1 MRLLHWVFV
10 LVLLLQL
17 TIAEL
22 SSSDE
27 AVEDN
32 TVADNADQVQDS
44 SAWSDEAKTED
55 AVEEVSTDTEEEA
68 EPEEVPETPD
78 EPYERKLSPRE
89 RMMIE
94 EEERWQR
101 GMEEL
106 AEREREATLHELNSG
121 EETPEEVEA
130 DAWERS
136 SYPEEQYEQTADQE
150 EDDDE
155 TLAAYLERKRRL
167 EESAD
172 QTGDGDEEE
181 EAEALPVIPGLT
193 DVELIAFNAEYA
205 NAEVLEK
212 IIDWSYDQVAALSRF
227 RDNYIHVE
235 DLYQFLLKTLNP
247 LDEDI
252 DLQDEQVLTDAV
264 TELRKQQGLVDEEQV
279 VYRGFIARGMPLRF
293 LQSLAHE
300 MHQTVQTRHLQ
311 ANDEL

>member
-1 MRLLHWVFV
+1 M
-10 LVLLLQL
+10 
-17 TIAEL
+17 
-22 SSSDE
+22 
-27 AVEDN
+27 
-32 TVADNADQVQDS
+32 
-44 SAWSDEAKTED
+44 K
-55 AVEEVSTDTEEEA
+55 
-68 EPEEVPETPD
+68 
-78 EPYERKLSPRE
+78 
-89 RMMIE
+89 
-94 EEERWQR
+94 
-101 GMEEL
+101 
-106 AEREREATLHELNSG
+106 
-121 EETPEEVEA
+121 
-130 DAWERS
+130 
-136 SYPEEQYEQTADQE
+136 QTADQE
-150 EDDDE
+150 EEDDE

-205 NAEVLEK
+205 NVEVLEK

-235 DLYQFLLKTLNP
+235 DLYHTRGGARFLLKTLNP

-264 TELRKQQGLVDEEQV
+264 TELRSQQGLVDEEQV

-300 MHQTVQTRHLQ
+300 MHQTVQTRRLQ